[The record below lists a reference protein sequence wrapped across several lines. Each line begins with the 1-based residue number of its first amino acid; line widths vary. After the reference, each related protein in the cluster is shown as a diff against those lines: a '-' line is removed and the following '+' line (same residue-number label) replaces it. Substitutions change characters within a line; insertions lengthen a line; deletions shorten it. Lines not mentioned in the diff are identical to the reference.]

1 MAPAQKGQEK
11 ADPSLA
17 LEQKKQLRPDQ
28 RIRKQEAF
36 KNLVEKGN
44 FTRGEF
50 FYLWTGRQEEI
61 GQEAY
66 RARPMLGM
74 IVGRSHDA
82 RATSRNILKR
92 RIREIF
98 RKYQDELKKGT
109 AFLVKAKQT
118 RKKPSFKAI
127 REDLEKLFKKAG
139 EQL

>member
-36 KNLVEKGN
+36 KYLVEKGI
-44 FTRGEF
+44 FARGEF
-50 FYLWTGRQEEI
+50 FYLWAGTQTEI

-66 RARPMLGM
+66 QARPMLGM
-74 IVGRSHDA
+74 IVSRKQDA
-82 RATSRNILKR
+82 RATRRNSLKR

-98 RKYQDELKKGT
+98 RKHQDEFKEGT
-109 AFLVKAKQT
+109 AFLVKAKKT
-118 RKKPSFKAI
+118 EKAPSFTAI
-127 REDLEKLFKKAG
+127 SEDLVRLFKKAG